1 MKLFLI
7 VCIFFVH
14 FDLSSIATSSAD
26 SNSIVQPQD
35 MAKLSAAV
43 KKMGHIR
50 IIVGLKLPPPGFRPE
65 GTLNPAELEQ
75 QRKAITAAREALLGS
90 LSCYDFKVYR
100 TYTSIPYVAMK
111 VNADALNEL
120 VSSPYALSI
129 EKDSPDILRNNTTP
143 ENVEENANIKAGSKA
158 GD

>member
-7 VCIFFVH
+7 ICIFFIY
-14 FDLSSIATSSAD
+14 FNIASIATSSAD

-35 MAKLSAAV
+35 ISKLSAAV
-43 KKMGHIR
+43 KKRGHIR

-65 GTLNPAELEQ
+65 GTLNPAEQEQ
-75 QRKAITAAREALLGS
+75 QRKAITAGREALLDS

-100 TYTSIPYVAMK
+100 TYTSIPYIAMK
-111 VNADALNEL
+111 VNADALDEL
-120 VSSPYALSI
+120 VSSPYVLSI
-129 EKDSPDILRNNTTP
+129 EKDSPDILRDNNTP
-143 ENVEENANIKAGSKA
+143 ENVEENADIKAGPKA